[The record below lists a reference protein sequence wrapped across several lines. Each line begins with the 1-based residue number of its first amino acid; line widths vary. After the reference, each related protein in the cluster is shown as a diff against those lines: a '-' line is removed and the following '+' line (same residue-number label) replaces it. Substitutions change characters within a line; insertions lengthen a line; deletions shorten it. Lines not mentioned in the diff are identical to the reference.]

1 MKFIGTCRPDKLIFI
16 ILELFDVNDG
26 TGKQSQEE
34 TEIQEQRLYSL

>member
-1 MKFIGTCRPDKLIFI
+1 MKFIGTCRPDKLTCT

-26 TGKQSQEE
+26 AGEQSQEE